1 MNIKDNIRKRQ
12 GILILQWNDEK
23 PNLYHN
29 LVVNTGLRKIG
40 DILDETE
47 TTNLSLT
54 KFGAGSGSAIVAH
67 VDSVLETEIAKI
79 SGQST
84 GFPTRNGDVVQN
96 AWQVGALEI
105 VGTWR
110 EVGLFFA
117 DDVMWAHI
125 NVAERAKAN
134 GDVVSIW
141 YYVDMVN

>member
-1 MNIKDNIRKRQ
+1 MKLKDNIRKLQ
-12 GILILQWNDEK
+12 GILILQWNKERK
-23 PNLYHN
+23 KTYHN
-29 LVVNTGLRKIG
+29 LVVDIGLRKIG

-47 TTNLSLT
+47 TSNLSLT
-54 KFGAGSGSAIVAH
+54 KFGAGSGSTTVAYA
-67 VDSVLETEIAKI
+67 DTTLETEIAKI
-79 SGQST
+79 SGQNT
-84 GFPTRNGDVVQN
+84 GYPTRDGDIVQN
-96 AWQVGALEI
+96 AWQVGASEI

-134 GDVVSIW
+134 GDVVSVW